1 MTTNKAD
8 TGAIGD
14 VTPQAA
20 LVAVFGASGRQ
31 GLAQVRQLKKAG
43 YRVRAISRRADPFY
57 GEDFG
62 EVEIRPAD
70 IYDEDSC
77 FKAMEGADAAFYTH
91 PLRARVDRV
100 QAVSTI
106 GRAGK
111 RANLKRVV
119 WNTSGWIP
127 DRPGDPFTYGSNTVA
142 INALWR
148 TGVPATVFGSVLF
161 MDNLLTN
168 WAFPFIVNEGRYVYP
183 HKPDLECSWISLD
196 DVAKFMIAAID
207 RPDLEGAW
215 LNIGGPEILMPRT
228 VAAHLSEATGRE
240 IRYDPSTP
248 AQFGRHL
255 ADAFGDELTEAEKVA
270 IAKGI
275 GDFYEYNN
283 STPTTP
289 FRVDMGPVLERIP
302 IEMETFHDW
311 AKRQEWRLTNKPRPP
326 AG

>member
-1 MTTNKAD
+1 M
-8 TGAIGD
+8 
-14 VTPQAA
+14 A

-31 GLAQVRQLKKAG
+31 GMAQVRQLKAAG
-43 YRVRAISRRADPFY
+43 HDVRAISRRADPFNGEDY
-57 GEDFG
+57 GEI
-62 EVEIRPAD
+62 EIRPAD
-70 IYDEDSC
+70 IYDEDSVVQ
-77 FKAMEGADAAFYTH
+77 AMQGADVAFYTH

-100 QAVSTI
+100 QAVTTI
-106 GRAGK
+106 GQAGK
-111 RANLKRVV
+111 RAGLKRVV

-127 DRPGDPFTYGSNTVA
+127 DRAGPAHAYGANTTA

-183 HKPDLECSWISLD
+183 HHPDLECSWISLD

-215 LNIGGPEILMPRT
+215 LNIGGPEILKPRT
-228 VAAHLSEATGRE
+228 VANYLTEAVGRT

-248 AQFGRHL
+248 AEFGKHL
-255 ADAFGDELTEAEKVA
+255 ANAFGDEMSDEERAVLEPS
-270 IAKGI
+270 IASFY
-275 GDFYEYNN
+275 DFNN
-283 STPTTP
+283 SSPATP
-289 FRVDMGPVLERIP
+289 FRVEMGPVLERIP
-302 IEMETFHDW
+302 IKMETMQEW
-311 AKRQEWRLTNKPRPP
+311 AKRQDWRLTNKPRPP

>member
-1 MTTNKAD
+1 M
-8 TGAIGD
+8 
-14 VTPQAA
+14 A

-31 GLAQVRQLKKAG
+31 GLAQVRQLKRAG
-43 YRVRAISRRADPFY
+43 HRVRAITRRADPFC

-70 IYDEDSC
+70 LYDEASC
-77 FKAMEGADAAFYTH
+77 VAVLKGADAAFYTH

-100 QAVSTI
+100 ELVATV
-106 GRAGK
+106 GRAARQAGVQ
-111 RANLKRVV
+111 RVV
-119 WNTSGWIP
+119 WNTSSWIP
-127 DRPGDPFTYGSNTVA
+127 DRAGDPYTYGNNTKG

-168 WAFPFIVNEGRYVYP
+168 WAFPFIVNESRYVYP

-196 DVAKFMIAAID
+196 DVAKFMIASLD

-215 LNIGGPEILMPRT
+215 LNIGGPEILKPQT
-228 VAAHLSEATGRE
+228 VAQQLSEAVGRP
-240 IRYDPSTP
+240 IKYDPSTP

-255 ADAFGDELTEAEKVA
+255 ADAFGDELTEDEKTTMA
-270 IAKGI
+270 AGIAA
-275 GDFYEYNN
+275 FYEYNN
-283 STPTTP
+283 ASPTKP

-302 IEMETFHDW
+302 IELETFADW
-311 AKRQEWRLTNKPRPP
+311 SKRQEWRLTNKPRPP

>member
-1 MTTNKAD
+1 M
-8 TGAIGD
+8 
-14 VTPQAA
+14 A

-31 GLAQVRQLKKAG
+31 GLAQVRQLKAAG
-43 YRVRAISRRADPFY
+43 HDVRAISRRADPFY
-57 GEDFG
+57 GETFENV
-62 EVEIRPAD
+62 EVRPAD
-70 IYDEDSC
+70 IYDEDSVVA
-77 FKAMEGADAAFYTH
+77 AMEGADAAFYTH

-100 QAVSTI
+100 KAVTTI

-127 DRPGDPFTYGSNTVA
+127 DKAGDPYSYGENTKA

-168 WAFPFIVNEGRYVYP
+168 WAFPFIVSEGRYVYP
-183 HKPDLECSWISLD
+183 HHPDLECSWISLD

-215 LNIGGPEILMPRT
+215 MNIGGPEILKPQT
-228 VAAHLSEATGRE
+228 VAKHLSEAVGRT
-240 IRYDPSTP
+240 IKYDPSTP
-248 AQFGRHL
+248 AEFGVHL
-255 ADAFGDELTEAEKVA
+255 ANAFGDEISDEERAVLAPS
-270 IAKGI
+270 I
-275 GDFYEYNN
+275 GAFYEYNN
-283 STPTTP
+283 KSPLKP
-289 FRVDMGPVLERIP
+289 FKVDMGPVLERIP
-302 IEMETFHDW
+302 IELETMAQW
-311 AKRQEWRLTNKPRPP
+311 AKRQDWRLTNKPRPP

>member
-1 MTTNKAD
+1 M
-8 TGAIGD
+8 
-14 VTPQAA
+14 A
-20 LVAVFGASGRQ
+20 LVVVFGASGRQ
-31 GLAQVRQLKKAG
+31 GLAQVRQLKLAG
-43 YRVRAISRRADPFY
+43 HEVRAISRRADPFL

-62 EVEIRPAD
+62 EVEVRAAD
-70 IYDEDSC
+70 LYDEDSVYE
-77 FKAMEGADAAFYTH
+77 AMVGADAAFYTH
-91 PLRARVDRV
+91 PLRARMDRV
-100 QAVSTI
+100 SLVASV

-127 DRPGDPFTYGSNTVA
+127 DRAGDPFTYGSNTTA

-168 WAFPFIVNEGRYVYP
+168 WAFPFIVNENRYVYP
-183 HKPDLECSWISLD
+183 HNPDLECSWISLD

-215 LNIGGPEILMPRT
+215 LNIGGPEILKPRI
-228 VAAHLSEATGRE
+228 VAGHLSEAVGRE

-255 ADAFGDELTEAEKVA
+255 ADAFGDEIDEEEKKVLA
-270 IAKGI
+270 AGI
-275 GDFYEYNN
+275 GAFYEYNN
-283 STPTTP
+283 NSPTKP

-302 IEMETFHDW
+302 IQMETFRDW

>member
-1 MTTNKAD
+1 M
-8 TGAIGD
+8 
-14 VTPQAA
+14 A

-31 GLAQVRQLKKAG
+31 GLAQVRQLKAAG
-43 YRVRAISRRADPFY
+43 HEVRAISRRADPFY
-57 GEDFG
+57 GETFDNV
-62 EVEIRPAD
+62 EVRPAD
-70 IYDEDSC
+70 IYDEDSVVA
-77 FKAMEGADAAFYTH
+77 AMEGADAAFYTH

-100 QAVSTI
+100 QAVTTI

-127 DRPGDPFTYGSNTVA
+127 DKAGDPYSYGENTKA

-168 WAFPFIVNEGRYVYP
+168 WAFPFIVSEGRYVYP
-183 HKPDLECSWISLD
+183 HHPDLECSWISLD

-215 LNIGGPEILMPRT
+215 MNIGGPEILKPQV
-228 VAAHLSEATGRE
+228 VAKHLSDAVGRT
-240 IRYDPSTP
+240 IKYDPSTP
-248 AQFGRHL
+248 AQFGVHL
-255 ADAFGDELTEAEKVA
+255 ANAFGDEISDEERAVLAPS
-270 IAKGI
+270 I
-275 GDFYEYNN
+275 GAFYEYNN
-283 STPTTP
+283 KSPLKP
-289 FRVDMGPVLERIP
+289 FKVDMGPVLERIP
-302 IEMETFHDW
+302 IELETMAQW
-311 AKRQEWRLTNKPRPP
+311 AKRQDWRLSNKPRPP

>member
-1 MTTNKAD
+1 M
-8 TGAIGD
+8 
-14 VTPQAA
+14 A
-20 LVAVFGASGRQ
+20 LVTVFGASGRQ
-31 GLAQVRQLKKAG
+31 GLAQVRQLTAAG
-43 YRVRAISRRADPFY
+43 HHVRAISRSKDPFY
-57 GEDFG
+57 GETFDNV
-62 EVEIRPAD
+62 EVRPAD
-70 IYDEDSC
+70 VTDEDSV
-77 FKAMEGADAAFYTH
+77 FEAMEGTDVAFYTH
-91 PLRARVDRV
+91 PLRAKLDRPTGL
-100 QAVSTI
+100 ALI

-127 DRPGDPFTYGSNTVA
+127 DRAGHPFSYGENTKA

-215 LNIGGPEILMPRT
+215 LNIGGPEILKPGT
-228 VAAHLSEATGRE
+228 VAQHLSEAVGRPVK
-240 IRYDPSTP
+240 YDPSTP
-248 AQFGRHL
+248 AEFGKHL
-255 ADAFGDELTEAEKVA
+255 ADAFGDDVSPEEHAALVA
-270 IAKGI
+270 GI
-275 GDFYEYNN
+275 GAFYEYNN
-283 STPTTP
+283 AAPTKP

-302 IEMETFHDW
+302 IEMETFAQW
-311 AKRQEWRLTNKPRPP
+311 AKRQEWRMTNKPRPP